1 MGGAY
6 LAGSVLCGGGIP
18 SRVGVVWGG
27 GAYLAGSVLC
37 GGGIPSRVGVVWGGA
52 YLYMYLG

>member
-1 MGGAY
+1 MLCGGGIPIHVSGLMLWGSGAY

-27 GAYLAGSVLC
+27 HT
-37 GGGIPSRVGVVWGGA
+37 
-52 YLYMYLG
+52 